1 MAAAL
6 ALLLPSFLKRKRSA
20 EEEEARALR
29 AALAAAPR
37 SAVVGKCLELYA
49 ANQGLARRVGEME
62 RAVAA
67 RDDAATAAMRDAVRD
82 EVALF
87 LAPRWTFCAEG
98 ASEPDSDSGDEP
110 CDVDTGTEASGDEV
124 SLDVEET
131 SSSDDDDSSSDSFS
145 SSSEEEEEE
154 QQLGRAPSA
163 QLGAQGDDV
172 RATAPQDSDD
182 DAVGDEQ
189 GGEAMREG
197 LLALSRMADDS
208 A

>member
-6 ALLLPSFLKRKRSA
+6 ASLLPSFLKRKRSA

-49 ANQGLARRVGEME
+49 SNQALARRVGEME

-67 RDDAATAAMRDAVRD
+67 RDDSAAAAMRDAVRD
-82 EVALF
+82 EVARSLQ
-87 LAPRWTFCAEG
+87 PRWTFCADG
-98 ASEPDSDSGDEP
+98 ASEPESDSGDGP
-110 CDVDTGTEASGDEV
+110 CDIDTGTEASGEEV
-124 SLDVEET
+124 SLDEET
-131 SSSDDDDSSSDSFS
+131 SSSDDDDSSSSSSDDDDSSSS
-145 SSSEEEEEE
+145 SSSEEEED
-154 QQLGRAPSA
+154 G
-163 QLGAQGDDV
+163 QGDEV
-172 RATAPQDSDD
+172 RATAPQD
-182 DAVGDEQ
+182 GDE
-189 GGEAMREG
+189 GGAAMREG